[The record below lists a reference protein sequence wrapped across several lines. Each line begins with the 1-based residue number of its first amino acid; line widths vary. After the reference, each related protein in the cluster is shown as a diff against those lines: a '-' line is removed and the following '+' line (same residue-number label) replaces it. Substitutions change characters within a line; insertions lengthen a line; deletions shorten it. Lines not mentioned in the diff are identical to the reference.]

1 MEELDCLFLSSPE
14 VFPMVFS
21 FTKASWLIFILIYED
36 AKLPTAQIFYLV
48 SKLSCRGG
56 YKCIDSKEE
65 NMNHLLFWKGK
76 KMKNLGWKME
86 LLNFKC

>member
-1 MEELDCLFLSSPE
+1 MMEELDCLFLSSPE

-65 NMNHLLFWKGK
+65 NMNHLLF
-76 KMKNLGWKME
+76 
-86 LLNFKC
+86 